1 MTNNIKKI
9 ILALDV
15 NDLNEAKKL
24 IKKTRS
30 LIDIYKIGPILFLR
44 YGIEIIKIIKDN
56 CKMVFLDLK
65 FHDIPNT
72 VMKSVESSVY
82 LGVFS
87 ITIHSAGG
95 YDMIKAAVSVKNAP
109 KIWVVTSLT
118 SQIVNI
124 NKIIEDAILAKRCM
138 ANGVIASPL
147 EVSEI
152 KKICGKDFNV
162 ITPGIRCCGMTSDD
176 QKRVSKPEVAIK
188 NGADFIV
195 IGRDIINNFNPYE
208 KLKKIYDKI
217 NMI

>member
-1 MTNNIKKI
+1 MKKI

-15 NDLNEAKKL
+15 DDLNKATKL
-24 IKKTRS
+24 IKKTKP

-72 VMKSVESSVY
+72 VMKSVESSIY

-124 NKIIEDAILAKRCM
+124 EKIIKDAMLAKRCM
-138 ANGVIASPL
+138 ADGVISSPL

-152 KKICGKDFNV
+152 KKICGKDFHV
-162 ITPGIRCCGMTSDD
+162 ITPGIRCCNRISDD
-176 QKRVSKPEVAIK
+176 QKRISRPEVAIK

-195 IGRDIINNFNPYE
+195 IGRDIINNSNPYE

-217 NMI
+217 NVI